1 MKLSIVL
8 FDGFTTLDVVGGFEV
23 LSRIPGMQVEIVAPT
38 PGTIAVDTRWLGI
51 VAYRSLAE
59 VERTDILYVPGG
71 PGGVAL
77 EEDEEFLGHLR
88 RIDATSRWTIG
99 ICNGVGLLAAAGL
112 LEGRAATTN
121 FFYRERLA
129 ARGVTVIPERYHR
142 DGKYVTGAG
151 VSASLD
157 AGLFLAGLIGGET
170 VMRAIGLGVEYFPA
184 PPYPERTPEEIAE
197 PIAAIVRAYEAS
209 GGAEDLK
216 RSPAF
221 EAVGHG
227 HGHGH
232 GGALGRA

>member
-23 LSRIPGMQVEIVAPT
+23 LSRIPGMQVEIVAST
-38 PGTIAVDTRWLGI
+38 PGTIAVDTRWLGV
-51 VAYRSLAE
+51 VAYRSLAQ

-77 EEDEEFLGHLR
+77 EKDEEFLAHLR
-88 RIDATSRWTIG
+88 RIDATSTWTMG

-112 LEGRAATTN
+112 LDGRAATTN
-121 FFYRERLA
+121 FFYREQLA
-129 ARGVTVIPERYHR
+129 ARGINVVPERYHR

-157 AGLFLAGLIGGET
+157 AGLFLASLIGGD
-170 VMRAIGLGVEYFPA
+170 VLMRAIALGVEYFPN
-184 PPYPERTPEEIAE
+184 PPYAERRPEDMAE
-197 PIAAIVRAYEAS
+197 PILSIVRAYEES

-216 RSPAF
+216 RTPPFA
-221 EAVGHG
+221 AVGH
-227 HGHGH
+227 
-232 GGALGRA
+232 